1 MISLGNSMTYIFIT
15 SAVINGQLS
24 SMILLENFKRKHLI
38 LQSIKGIRSMRKI
51 KKRKIS
57 MKI

>member
-15 SAVINGQLS
+15 LAAINGQLL
-24 SMILLENFKRKHLI
+24 SMILLENFKRRRLI
-38 LQSIKGIRSMRKI
+38 MYNIRSMRKI
-51 KKRKIS
+51 KKKKTS